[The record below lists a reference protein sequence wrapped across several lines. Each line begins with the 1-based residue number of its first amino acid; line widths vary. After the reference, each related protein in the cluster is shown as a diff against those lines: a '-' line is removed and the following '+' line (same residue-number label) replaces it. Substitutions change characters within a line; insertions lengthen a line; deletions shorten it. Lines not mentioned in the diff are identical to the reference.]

1 MAPRAF
7 SRLHPA
13 TPLRQ
18 LRGQRSRRLLAQR
31 AVAESIISMAGLV
44 GAPVHNSVGLEVGR
58 VVDVVARWE
67 GASYPPVTGL
77 VVKVGRRA
85 IFVPADLI
93 ASLAARRVELRSARL
108 DLRDFVRRPGEVALT
123 ADVVDHQL
131 IDVEGVRVVRAA
143 DLYLAR
149 ALGALRLVG
158 VDVGFQTLLRRL
170 GPAWMRARPRPDR
183 VIDWASIQP
192 FGTADGLVR
201 MRRPNQALHRLRPG
215 ELADLLEELGRTERQ
230 ELLDSLE
237 PAAAADALEEMDA
250 DELAVLL
257 RESTPARGAALLAGM
272 EPDEAA
278 DALRDLDEHDRT
290 RLLAAMPVD
299 ASTRLR
305 RLLRYPAGTAG
316 GLMTSHLVLVKADAV
331 VEQVREQL
339 RADDEHRADVDAVIV
354 VDDAGRML
362 DDVSVFELFL
372 AEPTRPLGA
381 FVAAPAPVT
390 VAPDA
395 DLEVVVEAF
404 IESRGSSLLVVDS
417 HGAPVGRIL
426 ADDLVDALAEPRRFT
441 RTGLRT

>member
-1 MAPRAF
+1 
-7 SRLHPA
+7 
-13 TPLRQ
+13 
-18 LRGQRSRRLLAQR
+18 
-31 AVAESIISMAGLV
+31 
-44 GAPVHNSVGLEVGR
+44 
-58 VVDVVARWE
+58 
-67 GASYPPVTGL
+67 
-77 VVKVGRRA
+77 
-85 IFVPADLI
+85 
-93 ASLAARRVELRSARL
+93 
-108 DLRDFVRRPGEVALT
+108 
-123 ADVVDHQL
+123 
-131 IDVEGVRVVRAA
+131 
-143 DLYLAR
+143 
-149 ALGALRLVG
+149 

-257 RESTPARGAALLAGM
+257 REATPERGAVLLAGM

-278 DALRDLDEHDRT
+278 DALRDLDEHHRE
-290 RLLAAMPVD
+290 RLLVAMPAD
-299 ASTRLR
+299 AATRLR

-316 GLMTSHLVLVKADAV
+316 GLMTSHLILVRADALV
-331 VEQVREQL
+331 AQVREQL
-339 RADDEHRADVDAVIV
+339 RADEHRADVDAVIV
-354 VDDAGRML
+354 VDDSGRML

-372 AEPTRPLGA
+372 AEPTQHLGA
-381 FVAAPAPVT
+381 LLAPPWPVT

-395 DLEVVVEAF
+395 DLEAVVEAF
-404 IESRGSSLLVVDS
+404 TESRGSSLLVVDS
-417 HGAPVGRIL
+417 HGVPIGRIL

>member
-1 MAPRAF
+1 MAPRPF
-7 SRLHPA
+7 SRLHRP
-13 TPLRQ
+13 TPLHQ

-44 GAPVHNSVGLEVGR
+44 GAPVHNSASLEVGR

-67 GASYPPVTGL
+67 GAAYPPVTGL
-77 VVKVGRRA
+77 VVKVGRRP
-85 IFVPADLI
+85 IFVAADLV
-93 ASLAARRVELRSARL
+93 ATLTARRVDLRSARL
-108 DLRDFVRRPGEVALT
+108 DLRDFVRRPGEVALA

-257 RESTPARGAALLAGM
+257 REATPERGAVLLAGM

-278 DALRDLDEHDRT
+278 DALRDLDEHHRE
-290 RLLAAMPVD
+290 RLLVAMPAD
-299 ASTRLR
+299 AATRLR

-316 GLMTSHLVLVKADAV
+316 GLMTSHLILVRADALV
-331 VEQVREQL
+331 AQVREQL
-339 RADDEHRADVDAVIV
+339 RADEHRADVDAVIV
-354 VDDAGRML
+354 VDDSGRML

-372 AEPTRPLGA
+372 AEPTQHLGA
-381 FVAAPAPVT
+381 LLAPPWPVT

-395 DLEVVVEAF
+395 DLEAVVEAF
-404 IESRGSSLLVVDS
+404 TESRGSSLLVVDS
-417 HGAPVGRIL
+417 HGVPIGRIL